1 MIEGFNGFLFVIDR
15 LKDKERVIIF
25 SWFNVVVSQT
35 CMGKHIN
42 STTMIN
48 DEPENLI
55 TNEFVKA

>member
-15 LKDKERVIIF
+15 QTKRVIIF
-25 SWFNVVVSQT
+25 SWFNVVVSRT

>member
-1 MIEGFNGFLFVIDR
+1 MIEGFNGFLFFIDR
-15 LKDKERVIIF
+15 QTKRVIIF

>member
-1 MIEGFNGFLFVIDR
+1 MIEGFNGFLFFIDR
-15 LKDKERVIIF
+15 QTKRVIIF

-42 STTMIN
+42 STTMKN
-48 DEPENLI
+48 DEPANLI